1 MLHGVLGDKYYGKI
15 IQRQDLGRWVGK
27 QVAMVTRVM
36 RKQGTWETG
45 LEMRELSTH
54 VWGSTFWADRTP
66 HAKALKRKHI

>member
-1 MLHGVLGDKYYGKI
+1 M
-15 IQRQDLGRWVGK
+15 GK

-36 RKQGTWETG
+36 RKQGTSETG

-54 VWGSTFWADRTP
+54 VWGSTFWADGTP